1 MLRIVAKNP
10 DLRTDLIQVE
20 PIFLNCSIIH
30 LYWVGPSFCLSN
42 EIDWQR
48 QSPPPAG
55 TTKP

>member
-30 LYWVGPSFCLSN
+30 LYWVGPSFCLLN
-42 EIDWQR
+42 EID
-48 QSPPPAG
+48 
-55 TTKP
+55 